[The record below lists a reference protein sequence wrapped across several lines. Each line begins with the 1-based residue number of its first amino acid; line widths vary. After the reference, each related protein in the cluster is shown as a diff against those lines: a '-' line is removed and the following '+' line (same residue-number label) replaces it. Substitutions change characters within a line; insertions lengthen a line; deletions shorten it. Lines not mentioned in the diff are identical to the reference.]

1 MIRDT
6 ERDPGEARRELYAV
20 MRESLPVKDKIRRLL
35 SVGRD
40 YLGVDHG
47 YLARTDIDEDRW
59 ETVVSTDPPDG
70 KVAEGKERELGE
82 TYCREVVRTR
92 SRIDISDAPNEG
104 WENDPAYEKSGMRCY
119 HGTPV
124 LVDGEPYG
132 TACFSSSEACDP
144 FTETERVFVELV
156 GELVGSVI
164 RNHRYTSEITRRD
177 ELISVLNR
185 VLRHNLRNGMNVI
198 SGYAD
203 MIEETREGDRDAE
216 AAAMIREKTDEILSL
231 SEKARRL
238 EDQITEPPIPRP
250 TDVLSLVE
258 EAVDEARDKYPNAS
272 VSVSVIPPES
282 SEAVALA
289 APRAKLVFKELLENA
304 AEHAGESPT
313 VKVDVEVEASE
324 SGVTVTVSDDGPG
337 MSEQDLSVLSRGDE
351 EPLRHGSGLGLSLV
365 YYVSKILDAE
375 VEAESSETGTV
386 VSVRFA
392 PVSTASTQ
400 GYIG

>member
-1 MIRDT
+1 M
-6 ERDPGEARRELYAV
+6 
-20 MRESLPVKDKIRRLL
+20 
-35 SVGRD
+35 
-40 YLGVDHG
+40 
-47 YLARTDIDEDRW
+47 
-59 ETVVSTDPPDG
+59 STDPPDG
-70 KVAEGKERELGE
+70 KVAEGKELELGE

-104 WENDPAYEKSGMRCY
+104 WEDDPAYENTGLRCY

-132 TACFSSSEACDP
+132 TACFSSSETCEP
-144 FTETERVFVELV
+144 FSEAERIFVELV

-164 RNHRYTSEITRRD
+164 RNHRYSSEITRRD

-216 AAAMIREKTDEILSL
+216 AAAMIREKTDDLLRL

-258 EAVDEARDKYPNAS
+258 EAVEETRDKYPDVS

-313 VKVDVEVEASE
+313 VEVEVDVSE
-324 SGVTVTVSDDGPG
+324 TGVRVTVSDDGDG

-365 YYVSKILDAE
+365 YVVSKILDAE
-375 VEAESSETGTV
+375 VEAESSENGTE
-386 VSVRFA
+386 VRVEFSPA
-392 PVSTASTQ
+392 SAASTQ